1 MKQEQAELLEKQ
13 KELQTAAEEKDRLKA
28 EQEQAKAQLLEK
40 RKREEDLSGVDAVLA
55 RVQQNETRAQEQ
67 IMAIRGCREKVQ
79 ESEKKTG
86 LLAAELEGLTQQ
98 DTDLASRM
106 EATTVFLKERQD
118 AAFAEEEYRR
128 GADRIFAA
136 AAKMDGSAEGMERKA
151 GSVSKKSGNQK

>member
-1 MKQEQAELLEKQ
+1 MSNFRRPKHLTTRRMQETRPNPPK
-13 KELQTAAEEKDRLKA
+13 
-28 EQEQAKAQLLEK
+28 EQAKAQLLEK

-98 DTDLASRM
+98 DTELASRM

-128 GADRIFAA
+128 ARTEFSQLLRKWTAA
-136 AAKMDGSAEGMERKA
+136 QKEWKEKQEAEEGE
-151 GSVSKKSGNQK
+151 NP

>member
-1 MKQEQAELLEKQ
+1 
-13 KELQTAAEEKDRLKA
+13 
-28 EQEQAKAQLLEK
+28 
-40 RKREEDLSGVDAVLA
+40 
-55 RVQQNETRAQEQ
+55 
-67 IMAIRGCREKVQ
+67 MAIRGCREKVQ

-98 DTDLASRM
+98 DTELASRM

-118 AAFAEEEYRR
+118 AAFAEEEYH
-128 GADRIFAA
+128 RIFAA

>member
-98 DTDLASRM
+98 DTELASRM

-128 GADRIFAA
+128 ARTEFSQLLRKWTQEHWGNIWKEIFLP
-136 AAKMDGSAEGMERKA
+136 
-151 GSVSKKSGNQK
+151 